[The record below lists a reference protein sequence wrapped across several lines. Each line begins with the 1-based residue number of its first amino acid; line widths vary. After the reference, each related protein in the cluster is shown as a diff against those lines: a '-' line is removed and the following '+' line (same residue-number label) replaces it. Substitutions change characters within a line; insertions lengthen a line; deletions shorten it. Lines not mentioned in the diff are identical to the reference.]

1 MKSKG
6 RIHSRGEYI
15 INDNVERYGIAMKE
29 YAQEWIAEIEQM
41 FMETFPKA
49 EGMLQTIVVEFVSA
63 RNWNRRREKVAQLC
77 GEEKSKQQ
85 QIKNNLD
92 CKDDAPIYGEFI
104 FGEKG
109 QAILLRTEVLNRKE
123 LFAEVL
129 FHELAH
135 GYCYWLEKQD
145 KDFPVECQLGRCENE
160 ETQLG
165 YYIWKEFI
173 AQTISLKICK
183 ERKIKVGKYTDG
195 DLKAYLTWM
204 IKGPFT
210 ESDMGMFCAEFFSN
224 GGNDK
229 RLREMVE
236 NQDELIADDVRQI
249 YHLLT
254 QKLKERDCE
263 EVHEDFL
270 IGLGECVKRFRLDKL
285 IQRLFNGQKN
295 LQRVS

>member
-1 MKSKG
+1 MKK
-6 RIHSRGEYI
+6 
-15 INDNVERYGIAMKE
+15 

-41 FMETFPKA
+41 FKETFPKA
-49 EGMLQTIVVEFVSA
+49 EEMLQTIVVEFASA
-63 RNWNRRREKVAQLC
+63 RNWDRKREKVAQLC
-77 GEEKSKQQ
+77 GEETSKQQ

-123 LFAEVL
+123 IFAEVL

-145 KDFPVECQLGRCENE
+145 KNFPVECQLGRCENE

-173 AQTISLKICK
+173 AQTISLKICREK
-183 ERKIKVGKYTDG
+183 QIKVYKYTDG
-195 DLKAYLTWM
+195 ELKAYLTWM
-204 IKGPFT
+204 IKGTFT

-224 GGNDK
+224 EGNDK
-229 RLREMVE
+229 RLREMMK
-236 NQDELIADDVRQI
+236 NQDELVTDDVRQI

-254 QKLKERDCE
+254 QKLRERDCE

-270 IGLGECVKRFRLDKL
+270 IGLGECVEQFRLDKL
-285 IQRLFNGQKN
+285 TQRLFNGQKN
-295 LQRVS
+295 LRKVS